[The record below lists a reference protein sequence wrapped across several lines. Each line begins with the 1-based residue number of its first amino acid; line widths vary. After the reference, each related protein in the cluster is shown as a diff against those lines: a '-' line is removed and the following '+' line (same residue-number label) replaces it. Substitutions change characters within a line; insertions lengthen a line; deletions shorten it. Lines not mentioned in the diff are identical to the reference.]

1 MQNLTPSIGTEQQFN
16 HSWELLRVL
25 AGLFEI
31 RKQSGRARLG
41 DVSSTAASEERIF
54 SVSSRTSSGSSRQH
68 STDQWHSTA
77 GKKTTKT
84 DFWGARSIFFLSGR
98 VLVWAVLEKLVLAH
112 TGAQKFSKG
121 EPALAP
127 LKSSRQAGVCEEV
140 EHCSSW
146 QQHHTPPRNLLT
158 WRPLLVKNQFEN
170 HAAKLISAFLNEV
183 ISYSISK
190 LRSWSLTEGLR
201 KGLLSEWERLN

>member
-1 MQNLTPSIGTEQQFN
+1 MQNLTPSIGTEQHFN

-127 LKSSRQAGVCEEV
+127 LKSSGP
-140 EHCSSW
+140 SW
-146 QQHHTPPRNLLT
+146 CVWGGGALLKLTAAPHTTKKFIDLKT
-158 WRPLLVKNQFEN
+158 
-170 HAAKLISAFLNEV
+170 V
-183 ISYSISK
+183 IS
-190 LRSWSLTEGLR
+190 
-201 KGLLSEWERLN
+201 

>member
-1 MQNLTPSIGTEQQFN
+1 MLVRRLHQRNVFSQWAPAPAQAAQTSTAQTSTAQQEKRQQKLIFEVRAR
-16 HSWELLRVL
+16 SSFSQVETRVL
-25 AGLFEI
+25 
-31 RKQSGRARLG
+31 
-41 DVSSTAASEERIF
+41 V
-54 SVSSRTSSGSSRQH
+54 V
-68 STDQWHSTA
+68 
-77 GKKTTKT
+77 
-84 DFWGARSIFFLSGR
+84 
-98 VLVWAVLEKLVLAH
+98 VWAVLEKLVLAH

-190 LRSWSLTEGLR
+190 LRSWSLIEGQR

>member
-16 HSWELLRVL
+16 QCWELLRVL

-54 SVSSRTSSGSSRQH
+54 SVSTRSSSGSSHQH
-68 STDQWHSTA
+68 STDQCSGPA
-77 GKKTTKT
+77 QQEKRQQKLI
-84 DFWGARSIFFLSGR
+84 FEVRARSSFSQVETR
-98 VLVWAVLEKLVLAH
+98 VVPVWAVLEKLVLAH

-127 LKSSRQAGVCEEV
+127 LKSSRQAAVCEEV

-146 QQHHTPPRNLLT
+146 QQHHQEIYWLEDR
-158 WRPLLVKNQFEN
+158 
-170 HAAKLISAFLNEV
+170 
-183 ISYSISK
+183 Y
-190 LRSWSLTEGLR
+190 
-201 KGLLSEWERLN
+201 

>member
-1 MQNLTPSIGTEQQFN
+1 MQNLTPSIGTEQHFN

-98 VLVWAVLEKLVLAH
+98 LVVWAVLEKLVCLAKYRCPKIFKRRACARPPKVFWPKLVCVRRWS
-112 TGAQKFSKG
+112 TAQ
-121 EPALAP
+121 AD
-127 LKSSRQAGVCEEV
+127 SSTT
-140 EHCSSW
+140 
-146 QQHHTPPRNLLT
+146 HHQEIYWLEDR
-158 WRPLLVKNQFEN
+158 
-170 HAAKLISAFLNEV
+170 
-183 ISYSISK
+183 Y
-190 LRSWSLTEGLR
+190 
-201 KGLLSEWERLN
+201 

>member
-1 MQNLTPSIGTEQQFN
+1 MQNLTSSIGTEQHFN

-54 SVSSRTSSGSSRQH
+54 SVSSSSSSGSPAQASKAQ
-68 STDQWHSTA
+68 TTGCHSTA

-127 LKSSRQAGVCEEV
+127 LKSSGP
-140 EHCSSW
+140 SW
-146 QQHHTPPRNLLT
+146 CVWGGGALLKLTAAPHTTKKFIDLKT
-158 WRPLLVKNQFEN
+158 
-170 HAAKLISAFLNEV
+170 V
-183 ISYSISK
+183 IS
-190 LRSWSLTEGLR
+190 
-201 KGLLSEWERLN
+201 

>member
-1 MQNLTPSIGTEQQFN
+1 MQNLALSIGTEQQFN

-54 SVSSRTSSGSSRQH
+54 SVRSSRSSGTSAHH
-68 STDQWHSTA
+68 STDHWHSTA

-127 LKSSRQAGVCEEV
+127 LKSSGP
-140 EHCSSW
+140 SW
-146 QQHHTPPRNLLT
+146 CVWGGGALLKLTAAPHTTKKFIDLKT
-158 WRPLLVKNQFEN
+158 
-170 HAAKLISAFLNEV
+170 V
-183 ISYSISK
+183 IS
-190 LRSWSLTEGLR
+190 
-201 KGLLSEWERLN
+201 

>member
-1 MQNLTPSIGTEQQFN
+1 MQNLALSIGTEQQFN

-54 SVSSRTSSGSSRQH
+54 SVRSSSSSGTSVHH
-68 STDQWHSTA
+68 STDHWHSTA

-98 VLVWAVLEKLVLAH
+98 LLVWAVLEKLVLAH

-127 LKSSRQAGVCEEV
+127 LKSSRQAGACEEV

-146 QQHHTPPRNLLT
+146 QQHHTPPRKLT
-158 WRPLLVKNQFEN
+158 
-170 HAAKLISAFLNEV
+170 LIDLKTV
-183 ISYSISK
+183 IS
-190 LRSWSLTEGLR
+190 
-201 KGLLSEWERLN
+201 

>member
-1 MQNLTPSIGTEQQFN
+1 MQNLALSIGTEQQFN

-31 RKQSGRARLG
+31 RKQSGRARSG
-41 DVSSTAASEERIF
+41 DVSSTAASKERIF
-54 SVSSRTSSGSSRQH
+54 SVSSSSSSASSHQH
-68 STDQWHSTA
+68 TTDHCIA

-98 VLVWAVLEKLVLAH
+98 LLVWAVLEKLVLAH

-127 LKSSRQAGVCEEV
+127 LKSSRQAGACEEV

-146 QQHHTPPRNLLT
+146 QQH
-158 WRPLLVKNQFEN
+158 
-170 HAAKLISAFLNEV
+170 
-183 ISYSISK
+183 
-190 LRSWSLTEGLR
+190 
-201 KGLLSEWERLN
+201 

>member
-1 MQNLTPSIGTEQQFN
+1 MLVRRLHQRNVFSQWAAAAAQAAQTSTAQTT
-16 HSWELLRVL
+16 
-25 AGLFEI
+25 
-31 RKQSGRARLG
+31 GRAQQEKRQQKL
-41 DVSSTAASEERIF
+41 IF
-54 SVSSRTSSGSSRQH
+54 EVR
-68 STDQWHSTA
+68 
-77 GKKTTKT
+77 
-84 DFWGARSIFFLSGR
+84 ARSSFSQVETR

-170 HAAKLISAFLNEV
+170 HAAKLISAFSNEV
-183 ISYSISK
+183 IRCSFSK